1 MKFIVPRDHPDEMV
15 LYIWKIVDL
24 PYIFKEEF
32 LYNLIFK
39 YYILTPDNTSAFIDD
54 ALKQGY
60 LVQDKNII
68 RLSDELDQRFIEWQ
82 KKRNREIKNNL
93 ISRKERTR
101 TVKKI
106 QINSGDKFNQLLKKI
121 IDSAA
126 LNRAVAVSDDAIDI
140 IKVDKPKGILEAIIK
155 GTKEES
161 YIVNINLKKRIL
173 LHNCHDFETRRAK
186 AKHFCKHLIKL
197 FLILRK
203 ENPELAIYFLENI
216 IKQINDWEF
225 SS

>member
-1 MKFIVPRDHPDEMV
+1 MKFIIPRDHPDEMV
-15 LYIWKIVDL
+15 LYVWKIVDL
-24 PYIFKEEF
+24 PHIFKDKL

-39 YYILTPDNTSAFIDD
+39 YFIFTPDKALAFIDD

-68 RLSDELDQRFIEWQ
+68 KLSDELNQQFIEWQ
-82 KKRNREIKNNL
+82 KKRNQEIKNNL
-93 ISRKERTR
+93 ISRKKRIKTM
-101 TVKKI
+101 KGI
-106 QINSGDKFNQLLKKI
+106 QINSGDKFNHLLKKI

-126 LNRAVAVSDDAIDI
+126 LNRAVAISDDAIDI
-140 IKVDKPKGILEAIIK
+140 IKIDKAKGILEARIK

-161 YIVNINLKKRIL
+161 YIANINLKKRIL

-197 FLILRK
+197 FLTLRK

-216 IKQINDWEF
+216 IKQINNWEF

>member
-1 MKFIVPRDHPDEMV
+1 MKFFVPRDHPDEMV
-15 LYIWKIVDL
+15 LYVWKIVDL
-24 PYIFKEEF
+24 PYIFKDKL

-39 YYILTPDNTSAFIDD
+39 YFIFPPDKASAFIDD

-68 RLSDELDQRFIEWQ
+68 RLSDELDQQFIEWQ

-93 ISRKERTR
+93 ISRKKRTK
-101 TVKKI
+101 TVKRI
-106 QINSGDKFNQLLKKI
+106 QIDSGDKFNQLLKKI

-140 IKVDKPKGILEAIIK
+140 IKVDKAKGILEAIIK

-161 YIVNINLKKRIL
+161 YIVNINLKKRVL
-173 LHNCHDFETRRAK
+173 LHNCHDFKTRRAK

-197 FLILRK
+197 FLNLKK
-203 ENPELAIYFLENI
+203 ENPELAIYFLDNI
-216 IKQINDWEF
+216 IKQINNWEF